1 MLFLSLSLCLG
12 VADGVGGWRNYGLDP
27 GEFSYTLMQACER
40 LVEGNLFVPS
50 KPVGLLSSGYSHLR
64 RLKEVKGS
72 STACVVVL
80 SRKDSILYCANLG
93 DSGFVVL
100 RDGEI
105 VHRSKEQT
113 HGFNTPYQL
122 ACPPAGEVGLC
133 DRYAR
138 SNLL

>member
-1 MLFLSLSLCLG
+1 
-12 VADGVGGWRNYGLDP
+12 
-27 GEFSYTLMQACER
+27 MQACER
-40 LVEGNLFVPS
+40 LVEGGLFVPS
-50 KPVGLLSSGYSHLR
+50 KPAGIIESGYSHLR

-80 SRKDSILYCANLG
+80 SRKDGVLYCANLG

-100 RDGEI
+100 REGQI

-122 ACPPAGEVGLC
+122 GCPPAGEVGLC
-133 DRYAR
+133 DRFA
-138 SNLL
+138 LIQ